1 MLTGTSV
8 MKRWK
13 IARCPRRAMGPK
25 PLLRL
30 LGGGGRWGLTVL
42 SIELTPGRVFCS
54 CRALWA
60 FRAESR
66 AQYVRKAHP
75 EDTGRET
82 VSGESSCSP
91 S

>member
-30 LGGGGRWGLTVL
+30 LGGGGKVG
-42 SIELTPGRVFCS
+42 
-54 CRALWA
+54 AD
-60 FRAESR
+60 RAEHR
-66 AQYVRKAHP
+66 THP
-75 EDTGRET
+75 W
-82 VSGESSCSP
+82 ESLLFVQGTLGLQG
-91 S
+91 